1 MRLIYTKP
9 AYDAARE
16 EIEYVEPSLK
26 DFVNY
31 ARPRPRHFLFYS
43 ICLEII
49 AWLALL
55 DVIYADMHLQFYGK
69 SFREFPGIL
78 PDLGVFLLILFVA
91 LRRVSNRYRLN
102 SKKILLTD
110 IRQPVLYLRAFYEE
124 SAPNAIYF
132 DKDRTDETLAK
143 VFKNVGP
150 LIAAG
155 KPNDKQQPLGA
166 VRLYFDDEAWQE
178 NIKVLMSMSK
188 LVVIQAGHSPSLDW
202 EISTAMKCLK
212 PHQLLFTFLAW
223 QELDA
228 VSRQSKFVEFATQ
241 LKLVS
246 AFDLPKRID
255 EAYFLYFDR
264 EWKPRLASLCKWKAA
279 LFSIPRSIL
288 GLEIFWQS
296 TFHHFPRFIN
306 IHGIFIKASI
316 TSVRESL
323 RPVLKIQGIR
333 LPFLRTI
340 LNISFTL
347 GLIFYFI
354 LLLFIITVSLIT

>member
-1 MRLIYTKP
+1 M
-9 AYDAARE
+9 
-16 EIEYVEPSLK
+16 EPSLK

-55 DVIYADMHLQFYGK
+55 DVIYADMYLHFNRT
-69 SFREFPGIL
+69 SFREFPNLL
-78 PDLGVFLLILFVA
+78 PDPGIYLLILFVA
-91 LRRVSNRYRLN
+91 LRRVSKRYRLN
-102 SKKILLTD
+102 SKLILLTD
-110 IRQPVLYLRAFYEE
+110 TREPILYLRAFYEE

-143 VFKNVGP
+143 VLKNVGP

-155 KPNDKQQPLGA
+155 RPNDKQQPLGA
-166 VRLYFDDEAWQE
+166 VRVYFNDDAWQE
-178 NIKVLMSMSK
+178 NIKNLMSISK
-188 LVVIQAGHSPSLDW
+188 LVVIQAGHSPNLNW

-228 VSRQSKFVEFATQ
+228 VSRQLKFAEFATQ

-246 AFDLPKRID
+246 TFDLPKRID
-255 EAYFLYFDR
+255 DAYFLYFDR
-264 EWKPRLASLCKWKAA
+264 EWKPRLASLCRCKTL
-279 LFSIPRSIL
+279 LFSIPQSF
-288 GLEIFWQS
+288 LELENYFQS
-296 TFHHFPRFIN
+296 TFHKFPRFIK
-306 IHGIFIKASI
+306 IHGIFKKVSV

-354 LLLFIITVSLIT
+354 LLLFIITARLII